1 MNRTRI
7 FFAVR
12 NALSD
17 VHPAAARKALVFSA
31 SLALVLGAQAAVA
44 EGGCG
49 TDKRPI
55 GDNLIQNADFLGSS
69 AFTSQLNPGSD
80 LGGWTSGLLYTGFN
94 QYPVDPLTN
103 PVFAGV
109 SAMSGA
115 FDSDPNFDQGPFP
128 GDTANNIAATL
139 GWLAYNGT
147 SNATTATV
155 TSPRLIWNQIVND
168 LDTNSSY
175 VFFGYASNALAP
187 SVQGNFGGPI
197 VGFRPQANGQ
207 VLGSVTVCDG
217 EVASTGSCSTAT
229 NDVWKRFEYQLTP
242 ATPQLALQLIDD
254 RASPSSLGNDLAVT
268 RLGLYKC
275 VPINIGLLSTSLDFG
290 DILIPNVTQG
300 SVTLT
305 NKGDRPFTINSIAL
319 PAGDNLSNAF
329 SLVTPA
335 AADCSV
341 SKVLAVDASCT
352 VPIRFDTSLFNVDTQ
367 TGEKTAKLSV
377 AGADSAAQ
385 TATVTVDVRG
395 VAAALPPK
403 IEVIPSELV
412 FATVA

>member
-1 MNRTRI
+1 MNRKRI

-12 NALSD
+12 NALGD
-17 VHPAAARKALVFSA
+17 VHPTVARKALVFST
-31 SLALVLGAQAAVA
+31 SLALVLGAQMAIA

-49 TDKRPI
+49 ADKQPT
-55 GDNLIQNADFLGSS
+55 GENLIRNANFLASVAAQQS
-69 AFTSQLNPGSD
+69 PGAD
-80 LGGWTSGLLYTGFN
+80 LGFWTSGLLYTGFN
-94 QYPVDPLTN
+94 QYPTDALTA
-103 PVFAGV
+103 PVEAGV
-109 SAMSGA
+109 SAMSGTYN
-115 FDSDPNFDQGPFP
+115 SDPDFNQGPFP

-147 SNATTATV
+147 SNNQSQSA
-155 TSPRLIWNQIVND
+155 SPRLIWNQSVD
-168 LDTNSSY
+168 GLDTNFSY
-175 VFFGYASNALAP
+175 VFFGYTSNSLAP
-187 SVQGNFGGPI
+187 QLQNQYGGPI

-207 VLGSVTVCDG
+207 ALPAVTVCDG
-217 EVASTGSCSTAT
+217 AVTATGSCAAAAA
-229 NDVWKRFEYQLTP
+229 DIWKRFEYQLTP
-242 ATPQLALQLIDD
+242 STAQLALQLIDD
-254 RASPSSLGNDLAVT
+254 RAIPDSAGNDLAVT
-268 RLGLYKC
+268 QLGLYKC

-300 SVTLT
+300 NVTLT

-341 SKVLAVDASCT
+341 GKVLAVDASCT